1 MNKYLLIHTD
11 GYSINHKEF
20 TSFEAA
26 AAEMESQYKAYMPD
40 FLEEQYQNLTYIGE
54 NSAAL
59 YNNGEDVYLWE
70 IIEVKLDLSEDDKDN
85 IYREKWVQS
94 VIDDVRAYAESED
107 IELTDKQ
114 VTEVANLYVN
124 GKYDCNVDYWTNI
137 QSLVDK
143 VTG

>member
-26 AAEMESQYKAYMPD
+26 AVEMESQYKAYMPD

-94 VIDDVRAYAESED
+94 VIDDVRAYTESED

-114 VTEVANLYVN
+114 VTEVANLYVD

-143 VTG
+143 VKD